1 MVCKTNDH
9 LIWKGGT
16 PGDFELRTEF
26 RLSKSANSGIQMRS
40 EAVSNKDTGYQAD
53 MNGGGNYVGFLYH
66 PKMHL
71 IGGRGEKVT
80 LGVDGKKTAQRFA
93 NAAELQKVYKVED
106 WNSYR
111 IICRGTEITLYLND
125 VLMSRFTDL
134 RPDSPK
140 QGTITLQ
147 MHAGPPMKIEYRNL
161 RIKMLK

>member
-1 MVCKTNDH
+1 
-9 LIWKGGT
+9 
-16 PGDFELRTEF
+16 
-26 RLSKSANSGIQMRS
+26 MRS

-71 IGGRGEKVT
+71 VGGRGEKVM
-80 LGVDGKKTAQRFA
+80 LAADGKKTAQRFA

-106 WNSYR
+106 WNTYR
-111 IICRGTEITLYLND
+111 IICRGTEITLYVND

-147 MHAGPPMKIEYRNL
+147 MHAGPPMKIEYRNM